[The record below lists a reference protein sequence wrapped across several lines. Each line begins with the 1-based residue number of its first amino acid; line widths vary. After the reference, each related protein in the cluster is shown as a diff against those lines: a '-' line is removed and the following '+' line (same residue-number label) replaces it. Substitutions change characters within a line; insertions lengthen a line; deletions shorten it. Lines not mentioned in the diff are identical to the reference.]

1 MKPTLKSN
9 RLSNL
14 PRIAFNIFPLLQ
26 SVFNRKAVAAA
37 ALTFLLGL
45 DSTHAA
51 PISVPNAS
59 FESPGSP
66 QSTSTNVNLVP
77 GWVFNV
83 KGGSQFGVGSVA
95 SNYALPGTS
104 SGSEYATI
112 NNDWPNVTDTITSA
126 ASLGTITPLTTYTLT
141 VAVGNENKSDSS
153 LYGAPGPVS
162 FSLLANG
169 VSFATKTVPNG
180 SVANGTFQDFTLS
193 YTTPSSGSVIGDSL
207 EIQLATLPE
216 QGTAYQPAF
225 DNVRLDAEVEAP
237 AVVPEPSTW
246 ALFASGLLTLWW
258 MMRRQRALQTV

>member
-14 PRIAFNIFPLLQ
+14 PRVAFNIFPSLQ
-26 SVFNRKAVAAA
+26 SVFYRKAVAAA
-37 ALTFLLGL
+37 VLTFLLGL

-104 SGSEYATI
+104 SGSYYATI
-112 NNDWPNVTDTITSA
+112 NNDWPDVTDTITSA

-141 VAVGNENKSDSS
+141 LAIGNENKSDSS

-169 VSFATKTVPNG
+169 VVFATKTVPNG
-180 SVANGTFQDFTLS
+180 SVANGTFQDFTLA
-193 YTTPSSGSVIGDSL
+193 YTTPSSGSIIGDSL
-207 EIQLATLPE
+207 KIQLATLPE
-216 QGTAYQPAF
+216 EGTAYQPAF
-225 DNVRLDAEVEAP
+225 DNVRLDAVVEAP

-246 ALFASGLLTLWW
+246 ALLGSGLLTLWW